1 MITLVQRDAD
11 AVPQRVRQARLEQE
25 ERWILTLLQPFPCRR
40 RKTFRAAV
48 AHAVAFTT
56 WRSLCVVQ
64 GLSDK
69 SAVDLMVGMVTAAS

>member
-1 MITLVQRDAD
+1 MDPHTAS
-11 AVPQRVRQARLEQE
+11 AVPVPAAED
-25 ERWILTLLQPFPCRR
+25 IPCGL
-40 RKTFRAAV
+40 